1 MAFIL
6 NKNKYG
12 LVFDEDAFVWQL
24 NKEEASYKDVLESL
38 LDSSDFDSI
47 SVATV
52 EDETISVEFG
62 GSSWRV
68 NFDISASKGNRVASE
83 KYLLFVNFYAEDE
96 DEMFDEFE
104 YSGPMIENNQ
114 YVVADSAKEAFDML
128 GSIFNVLLSKLEIHC
143 SNGEDEEDEEE

>member
-68 NFDISASKGNRVASE
+68 NFDISANKGSRVARE

-128 GSIFNVLLSKLEIHC
+128 GSVFNVLLSKLEIHC
-143 SNGEDEEDEEE
+143 SDEEDEEDE

>member
-24 NKEEASYKDVLESL
+24 NKEEVPYKDVLETL

-52 EDETISVEFG
+52 EDETISIEFG
-62 GSSWRV
+62 CSSWRV
-68 NFDISASKGNRVASE
+68 NFDISASKGSRVASE
-83 KYLLFVNFYAEDE
+83 KYLLFVIFYAEDE

>member
-68 NFDISASKGNRVASE
+68 NFDISANKGNRVARE

-128 GSIFNVLLSKLEIHC
+128 GSVFNVLLSKLEIHC
-143 SNGEDEEDEEE
+143 SDEEDEEDE